1 LCVTD
6 SIAKHNLKIRTH
18 EDLLYKFVKLKLLKI
33 KSIIVNSLLIW
44 QLRLHAATYESTL
57 FLYPIRLPNF
67 LGHKIIQ
74 DWFIYNN
81 WISSKCQIA
90 YIFRTAFIEVI
101 ILVRIKFVLDPLVA
115 EIVSGKIVIISK
127 LHECFTL
134 LAQVGCILKFYISES
149 NDWSLAQQ
157 YQ

>member
-1 LCVTD
+1 MCVTD

-101 ILVRIKFVLDPLVA
+101 ILVRIIIMFYFA
-115 EIVSGKIVIISK
+115 STSWMYFKILYIWIKWLEFSTTISIIINSY
-127 LHECFTL
+127 L
-134 LAQVGCILKFYISES
+134 Y
-149 NDWSLAQQ
+149 N
-157 YQ
+157 

>member
-74 DWFIYNN
+74 DWLIYNN

-101 ILVRIKFVLDPLVA
+101 ILVRIIIMFYFA
-115 EIVSGKIVIISK
+115 STSWMYFKILYIWIKWLEFSTTISIIINSY
-127 LHECFTL
+127 L
-134 LAQVGCILKFYISES
+134 Y
-149 NDWSLAQQ
+149 N
-157 YQ
+157 

>member
-101 ILVRIKFVLDPLVA
+101 ILVRIIIMFYFA
-115 EIVSGKIVIISK
+115 STSWMYFKILYIWIKWLEFSTTISIIINSY
-127 LHECFTL
+127 L
-134 LAQVGCILKFYISES
+134 Y
-149 NDWSLAQQ
+149 N
-157 YQ
+157 

>member
-1 LCVTD
+1 MCVTD

-90 YIFRTAFIEVI
+90 YIFHTAFIEVI
-101 ILVRIKFVLDPLVA
+101 ILVRIIIMFYFA
-115 EIVSGKIVIISK
+115 STSWMYFKILYIWIKWLEFSTTISIIINSY
-127 LHECFTL
+127 L
-134 LAQVGCILKFYISES
+134 Y
-149 NDWSLAQQ
+149 N
-157 YQ
+157 